1 MEWLYHKLSLFQRPS
16 IIQVIHKQNL
26 SLIIS
31 DTLIKIFRRQFLK
44 LQALVLD
51 TKIKKAGIKLSI
63 QNIISLI
70 QNLDFETVNKLY

>member
-1 MEWLYHKLSLFQRPS
+1 LSLFQRPS